1 MDEVRRGVD
10 KVRDVRKRNI
20 ESIFGEVEKVDERK
34 KVNLIEIEIGEGLL
48 DKIKVEEENKVMID
62 RNNLGKGSKIL
73 RIIEGREGIFEMIVE
88 IKIVEIEIEN
98 KMKGEI
104 NSLKVKGGEDGMVMI
119 EVIKVDE
126 IIRDR

>member
-73 RIIEGREGIFEMIVE
+73 RIIEGREGIFEIIVE

>member
-1 MDEVRRGVD
+1 MDEVKRGVD

-73 RIIEGREGIFEMIVE
+73 RIIEGREGIFEIIVE